1 MLKRFVDFFRD
12 PPPAQAPAPSAPQ
25 PQQAAQP
32 HQAAVPPAQAP
43 PPAAADT
50 APLLDHADPRFAL
63 DAAGQQ
69 RLKAL
74 GHNERQD
81 LVAAF
86 KQPQDYINAR
96 GLTLQHLMD
105 LPDDHRQDLLQA
117 SQRFGAL
124 QQDDRTAILQTLD
137 DPHSFTS
144 LAGMDV
150 RDIMRFP
157 DKERA
162 MLVRASNDLSA
173 ATQGRWTA
181 GPRSDQDA
189 QALSQRFFDRPM
201 LHSYATIGF
210 SNQVPLNE
218 AMRFQH
224 VCTNA
229 LKQGMDVPNVADD
242 VDLRTLSHMPRSQAD
257 PIRHE
262 LRNSP
267 IKQVLLAA
275 QTFGT
280 TLGVENTMVGR
291 GGDLSDQQRAQAPEQ
306 QKPTAAPSHAK

>member
-12 PPPAQAPAPSAPQ
+12 PPPAQPP
-25 PQQAAQP
+25 PQQQAQP
-32 HQAAVPPAQAP
+32 DQAAVAPAQAP
-43 PPAAADT
+43 PLPAAAHA
-50 APLLDHADPRFAL
+50 APLLDQADPRFAL
-63 DAAGQQ
+63 DDAGQQ

-105 LPDDHRQDLLQA
+105 LPDDHRQGLLQA

-124 QQDDRTAILQTLD
+124 QQDDRTAILQTLG

-173 ATQGRWTA
+173 DTQGRWTA
-181 GPRSDQDA
+181 GPRTDQEA

-229 LKQGMDVPNVADD
+229 LKQGMDAPNVADGI
-242 VDLRTLSHMPRSQAD
+242 DLKALSHMPRSEAD
-257 PIRHE
+257 PIRQE
-262 LRNSP
+262 LRSSP

-291 GGDLSDQQRAQAPEQ
+291 GGDLSDQQRTQAPEQ